1 MIFFTSLNPWI
12 FLIKQ
17 LSTELK
23 LWRNRREESKSQRKS
38 RLLNFKMKMYHCN
51 QHNSVPSLCS
61 GMLKTV
67 KVLRQLKLASTRY
80 EIMAKP
86 TGIGGLPYIEV
97 DSHNE
102 LSNWSSGLVVK
113 LEEGKR
119 YSSNKAL
126 KNTSAICCAVT
137 TNPTH
142 GSAGLKL
149 LY

>member
-1 MIFFTSLNPWI
+1 MLRIAYDC
-12 FLIKQ
+12 
-17 LSTELK
+17 
-23 LWRNRREESKSQRKS
+23 KS
-38 RLLNFKMKMYHCN
+38 
-51 QHNSVPSLCS
+51 
-61 GMLKTV
+61 
-67 KVLRQLKLASTRY
+67 RQLKLASARY

-86 TGIGGLPYIEV
+86 TGIGGLPYIEI

-102 LSNWSSGLVVK
+102 LSNWLSGLVVK

-126 KNTSAICCAVT
+126 KNTSTTICCAVI
-137 TNPTH
+137 TNPIH